1 MHKVSVAECGWEKKR
16 RWMLGTRAAV
26 SREEISNAAVF
37 AAITVFTLSQ
47 IVTSTSTAQPGRHVL
62 SLLLTPSS
70 KSPWRLQYLAP
81 AEMIPGKAMSKCFAM
96 ASTFSTESV
105 VYHGPSWWYIF
116 MRQGDTVTK

>member
-1 MHKVSVAECGWEKKR
+1 
-16 RWMLGTRAAV
+16 MLGTRAAV

-47 IVTSTSTAQPGRHVL
+47 IVTSTSTAQHSQADL
-62 SLLLTPSS
+62 YLLVTHAS

-81 AEMIPGKAMSKCFAM
+81 AEIIPGKAMSKCFAM

-105 VYHGPSWWYIF
+105 VYH
-116 MRQGDTVTK
+116 

>member
-1 MHKVSVAECGWEKKR
+1 
-16 RWMLGTRAAV
+16 MLGTRAAV

-47 IVTSTSTAQPGRHVL
+47 IVTSTSQADL
-62 SLLLTPSS
+62 YLLVTPAS

-81 AEMIPGKAMSKCFAM
+81 AEIIPGKAMSKCFAM

-105 VYHGPSWWYIF
+105 VYHGPSTIMVVYF
-116 MRQGDTVTK
+116 HESRHRH